1 METHVNVIAALRIG
15 FSILGLIIGIVL
27 FIILYIVGNVTGDHD
42 ARIVLTIIA
51 NVLMVIFVLLSI
63 PGIIAGI
70 GLFRRKE
77 WARILTLILSALDL
91 ANIPIGTALGAYSI
105 WVLVQPDTIDL
116 FKKKILSRNNF
127 ESATAYKCSTTTGLK
142 RIMIEFEI
150 TVIGRVQGVGF
161 RYFAL
166 NKAKDLGITGWTR
179 NTIDGNVKI
188 VAQSDEPTLKTYVD
202 YLRLGP
208 TLSRVD
214 KITIYR
220 SEITTVFDNFSV
232 KY

>member
-127 ESATAYKCSTTTGLK
+127 ESATA
-142 RIMIEFEI
+142 
-150 TVIGRVQGVGF
+150 
-161 RYFAL
+161 
-166 NKAKDLGITGWTR
+166 
-179 NTIDGNVKI
+179 
-188 VAQSDEPTLKTYVD
+188 
-202 YLRLGP
+202 
-208 TLSRVD
+208 
-214 KITIYR
+214 
-220 SEITTVFDNFSV
+220 
-232 KY
+232 